1 MNLYNVLLNNKI
13 PFVLHESGDSEN
25 VIYCKSSS
33 DYLFNVGTFVTKT
46 KEVILEYVVENG
58 EKYVSVD
65 VTFDNGECYENVRFK
80 IVVNENTETPYSTI
94 NLNLLN
100 NKTQV
105 AIPQQSQQIVE
116 DAEELVQEPAPVHIL
131 TPIIEAPDYTETIN
145 ETLKLQKKLNVEKE
159 EIRKQKIV
167 LEKQNLL
174 NKKLQ
179 EYKQEL
185 LEEYVTA
192 VDKQKQLL
200 GAHLKETL
208 TIAEHDLS
216 ERITN
221 TFNEYNNQLEIYQ
234 NKSKADQLEFII
246 EKINDSIVDIKVD
259 LNSLV
264 SNKFNQEQDILLEA
278 LHAKSQLLQEKYEQK
293 LLLELEKYKETLF
306 EEFRLSS
313 QEAIVQTLAQ
323 KKDLT
328 EQQIIIAFDNKEKEF
343 NSHFEARIK
352 NTTLELDSIIQEFSN
367 KLPVIS
373 NDISLLETRLKD
385 LLEERKKSDE
395 TGKFNTSQ
403 QKYITDTAQYWA
415 RRILDLGGGGGSV
428 AVQYANGGTMNG
440 DLNVNA
446 NYLSGGVNLLDIFAL
461 QPDLDHQTLSF
472 NESTAQLSIS
482 NGNTVSLSA
491 LSGEF
496 TDRLVNGSYQ
506 AVLSGNGNL
515 TLPGAIVTASNS
527 KLDLVGYGPN
537 TAYLTTTADDS
548 TALYMATDVAELRAN
563 TTVSI
568 TTNTGGTPHL
578 WEFGTDGGLKFPD
591 NTTQTTAFTGNPDSS
606 NWDST
611 YTTVKN
617 FSASW
622 EESAE
627 IIPTVT
633 NYLSTNNIVL
643 SSATITDYL
652 STDTIYS
659 SGTVGVI
666 SDNINE
672 AGNGENTLTLAFQNG
687 IFIENNLTSFGVI
700 STGGGTSN
708 NWNSTHT
715 VLCASSANWNDAVY
729 NVIGTANE
737 ITAVTTGTG
746 QIDKTVILSL
756 PSEIIAPG
764 NLTVLG
770 NLTALGTSTFK
781 NTVFT
786 TTSALS
792 VVNLGPGPAL
802 YVFQASGPYDVASFY
817 DGDGIEVLHVGNAQG
832 GGNPLGQVG
841 VNTGDPSAELTVNG
855 AISSNGAITVFGGNS
870 NQWNTAYTNLV
881 SNSSNYLSGASVSY
895 VNTNFVKISGDTM
908 TGALSTTVL
917 SAGDIFVQGRT
928 RITSRN
934 VTNIFIGDNTT
945 GSVNAAGNH
954 NFVFGNNAGILLAAG
969 SHNNFLGRAAGLSN
983 TTGSHNNFFGNYA
996 GRNNTYGG
1004 NNNFLGRYA
1013 GFTNTTGSHNN
1024 FLGICA
1030 GHQIGKYGGSHNIF
1044 IGYKAGKGSYDS
1056 GRSPVGTGCSVSRN
1070 VAIGFKAGYS
1080 LRACGYDGCC
1090 YRYGYAATDNIF
1102 IGYEAGFSARESAR
1116 HNNFFGNCAGR
1127 DNTSGGS
1134 NNFLGNCAGRSNT
1147 SGNDNNFLGR
1157 AAGQCNTY
1165 GGNNNF
1171 LGSYAGFSNTSGI
1184 RNNFLGRAAGFNN
1197 TSGNDNNFFGYFTG
1211 AGNTTGCHNNFL
1223 GNFAGAGNTT
1233 GRYNNFLGNGAGRCN
1248 TTGRYNNFLGSYAG
1262 RCNTTGCH
1270 NNFFGNCAGT
1280 NNTSGNDNNFLG
1292 RRAGCTN
1299 TIGSNNIIVGNAA
1312 NVATNSLSGV
1322 IVLGTGAIATQTN
1335 QIVLSS
1341 ADISLRTLRGTAAGP
1356 NVFIGNSTT
1365 GNNNATG
1372 NHNFVFGLSAG
1383 NALTT
1388 GCNNSF
1394 IGNCAGRL
1402 NCSGSS
1408 NNFFGSNAGLCNTC
1422 GCNNN
1427 FLGYKAGRCNTC
1439 GCSNNFLGCN
1449 AGYGNS
1455 CGCNNNFFGC
1465 GAGSSSGNACNN
1477 NLFGYSAGSNS
1488 CGCNNN
1494 FMGCAAGC
1502 CNGTGCLNN
1511 FFGCGAGKG
1520 ACCSNNN
1527 TFIGNKAG
1535 SYASLSVNNNFLG
1548 QYAGCGSC
1556 RGNGNNFLG
1565 ASAGRSNTS
1574 GSYNNFLGREAGC
1587 TNTIG
1592 SNNIIVGNAANVA
1605 TNSLSGVI
1613 VLGTGA
1619 IATQSHALVI
1629 GSGTPPLSGLIR
1641 GNLHLTHS
1649 LSASNIALG
1658 GASVIVPTSTTDNG
1672 QFVIININGT
1682 NKAIRLWD
1690 YTA

>member
-25 VIYCKSSS
+25 VIYCKSFS
-33 DYLFNVGTFVTKT
+33 DYLFNVGTFTTRT
-46 KEVILEYVVENG
+46 KEVILEYVVDNA
-58 EKYVSVD
+58 EKYVVAD
-65 VTFDNGECYENVRFK
+65 VTFDNGECYRDVRFK
-80 IVVNENTETPYSTI
+80 VVVNENTETPYSTI

-116 DAEELVQEPAPVHIL
+116 DVEELVERPAPVYISA
-131 TPIIEAPDYTETIN
+131 PIIEAPDYTETIN

-221 TFNEYNNQLEIYQ
+221 TFNEYSNQLEIYQ

-278 LHAKSQLLQEKYEQK
+278 LHAKSQLLQEKYGQK

-352 NTTLELDSIIQEFSN
+352 NTTLELDSIVQEFSN

-373 NDISLLETRLKD
+373 DDISLLETKLKD

-506 AVLSGNGNL
+506 VVLSGNGNL

-527 KLDLVGYGPN
+527 KLDLVGFGPN
-537 TAYLTTTADDS
+537 TAYLTTTSDDS
-548 TALYMATDVAELRAN
+548 TALFMGAAVAELRAN
-563 TTVSI
+563 TYASI

-622 EESAE
+622 EESAD
-627 IIPTVT
+627 IGAVADRVT
-633 NYLSTNNIVL
+633 NIQQVTGSWQRTYTNVSTN
-643 SSATITDYL
+643 
-652 STDTIYS
+652 
-659 SGTVGVI
+659 
-666 SDNINE
+666 
-672 AGNGENTLTLAFQNG
+672 
-687 IFIENNLTSFGVI
+687 
-700 STGGGTSN
+700 
-708 NWNSTHT
+708 
-715 VLCASSANWNDAVY
+715 SANWQTGY
-729 NVIGTANE
+729 NNAIYTVNGTVNQIISTPAGSN
-737 ITAVTTGTG
+737 TGNNSVT
-746 QIDKTVILSL
+746 LSL
-756 PSEIIAPG
+756 PSNLIVPN

-770 NLTALGTSTFK
+770 NLTALGTSTFT

-802 YVFQASGPYDVASFY
+802 YVFQAAGASDVASFY

-832 GGNPLGQVG
+832 GGNPLGKVG
-841 VNTGDPSAELTVNG
+841 VNTSFPTAELTVNG
-855 AISSNGAITVFGGNS
+855 AISSNGDVSVVNMQAFNAVGIGTYAPIYFNLDVSGPAGNGSIGSSHGDLSLGSTSNILINPNNNLLLGPVGNVGIGTTTPNEKLTVVGNISATGAITASGGNSNQWNSNYSTTQSNSANWNTAYTNLVSNSSNYLSGASVSYVNTNFVKISGDVMTGGLSATGLSSAFVQIFNKDVGAPALNPKLFIYDNSGIGYPELFTVQAADASDPLLRFKRTASNAGNYVFMVRGAPGATWMSINDNSYFDQQLIIHSNGNVGISQTAPTTKLHVNGVVTASGGNS

-908 TGALSTTVL
+908 TGTL
-917 SAGDIFVQGRT
+917 SAP
-928 RITSRN
+928 
-934 VTNIFIGDNTT
+934 
-945 GSVNAAGNH
+945 
-954 NFVFGNNAGILLAAG
+954 
-969 SHNNFLGRAAGLSN
+969 
-983 TTGSHNNFFGNYA
+983 
-996 GRNNTYGG
+996 
-1004 NNNFLGRYA
+1004 
-1013 GFTNTTGSHNN
+1013 
-1024 FLGICA
+1024 
-1030 GHQIGKYGGSHNIF
+1030 K
-1044 IGYKAGKGSYDS
+1044 
-1056 GRSPVGTGCSVSRN
+1056 
-1070 VAIGFKAGYS
+1070 
-1080 LRACGYDGCC
+1080 
-1090 YRYGYAATDNIF
+1090 
-1102 IGYEAGFSARESAR
+1102 
-1116 HNNFFGNCAGR
+1116 
-1127 DNTSGGS
+1127 
-1134 NNFLGNCAGRSNT
+1134 
-1147 SGNDNNFLGR
+1147 
-1157 AAGQCNTY
+1157 
-1165 GGNNNF
+1165 
-1171 LGSYAGFSNTSGI
+1171 
-1184 RNNFLGRAAGFNN
+1184 
-1197 TSGNDNNFFGYFTG
+1197 
-1211 AGNTTGCHNNFL
+1211 
-1223 GNFAGAGNTT
+1223 
-1233 GRYNNFLGNGAGRCN
+1233 
-1248 TTGRYNNFLGSYAG
+1248 
-1262 RCNTTGCH
+1262 
-1270 NNFFGNCAGT
+1270 
-1280 NNTSGNDNNFLG
+1280 
-1292 RRAGCTN
+1292 
-1299 TIGSNNIIVGNAA
+1299 
-1312 NVATNSLSGV
+1312 
-1322 IVLGTGAIATQTN
+1322 IVLT
-1335 QIVLSS
+1335 S
-1341 ADISLRTLRGTAAGP
+1341 
-1356 NVFIGNSTT
+1356 
-1365 GNNNATG
+1365 
-1372 NHNFVFGLSAG
+1372 
-1383 NALTT
+1383 
-1388 GCNNSF
+1388 
-1394 IGNCAGRL
+1394 
-1402 NCSGSS
+1402 
-1408 NNFFGSNAGLCNTC
+1408 
-1422 GCNNN
+1422 
-1427 FLGYKAGRCNTC
+1427 
-1439 GCSNNFLGCN
+1439 
-1449 AGYGNS
+1449 
-1455 CGCNNNFFGC
+1455 
-1465 GAGSSSGNACNN
+1465 AGSSSSPAIILSGTSFNSGIYLTGDGDGIRINTRNN
-1477 NLFGYSAGSNS
+1477 YTSLDISSLGVLSDRVIGTTSDGSAAFPSVYVGYETNSGLFRPAANNIGISIAGTERVRVNSSGLTVTGSVSATQGSVFAPSTFTAADTVTDAALIMDFTRGASTGGMYVRRSNGQQRSIFNYQDSAGNIDV
-1488 CGCNNN
+1488 
-1494 FMGCAAGC
+1494 
-1502 CNGTGCLNN
+1502 GT
-1511 FFGCGAGKG
+1511 F
-1520 ACCSNNN
+1520 
-1527 TFIGNKAG
+1527 
-1535 SYASLSVNNNFLG
+1535 
-1548 QYAGCGSC
+1548 
-1556 RGNGNNFLG
+1556 
-1565 ASAGRSNTS
+1565 
-1574 GSYNNFLGREAGC
+1574 
-1587 TNTIG
+1587 
-1592 SNNIIVGNAANVA
+1592 SNNINSVSIKAGGGNLTGFINFGTFSSNNAMRIIDNGNTGIGTTTPNEKLTVVGNISA
-1605 TNSLSGVI
+1605 T
-1613 VLGTGA
+1613 GTIYTTTTAKA
-1619 IATQSHALVI
+1619 IATYIANIGNGVGTSFNLPHNLNTLEIITSVYDNTTNVQAYPTVTVVDANTVNVQFSFTPSTNAYRVVIVAATSTNLIAAYGGLTTTAVEKYQFRSSDFNITSSAYFAVDTTSGPVRATLPAAPSLGDTVIFIDTYKTWTANNLV
-1629 GSGTPPLSGLIR
+1629 LQR
-1641 GNLHLTHS
+1641 NGNVIESLAED
-1649 LSASNIALG
+1649 LSANISGFTFKATWV
-1658 GASVIVPTSTTDNG
+1658 GAPAGWRI
-1672 QFVIININGT
+1672 
-1682 NKAIRLWD
+1682 
-1690 YTA
+1690 Y